1 MIFFCRSKSYEASKK
16 SILGGCPNLSGG
28 VLSVLVKIASL
39 FFMGLIEKPAVEIA
53 EGAVNF
59 PGANI
64 PCGEMVRF
72 RAAKFFKRINS
83 TRCKY
88 RRNFDAKFSCGDTS

>member
-1 MIFFCRSKSYEASKK
+1 MSKFFGINWIKK
-16 SILGGCPNLSGG
+16 VNYSVIVYIHLGHLPIYIG
-28 VLSVLVKIASL
+28 
-39 FFMGLIEKPAVEIA
+39 IEKPAVEIA
-53 EGAVNF
+53 DGAVNF

>member
-1 MIFFCRSKSYEASKK
+1 MSQFEWRCAKRSGQNS
-16 SILGGCPNLSGG
+16 LS
-28 VLSVLVKIASL
+28 
-39 FFMGLIEKPAVEIA
+39 FFMGPIEKPVVEIA